1 MAPWKPKKSM
11 AKRRKG
17 YRPKRKSGR
26 KMVLVNRALQ
36 PFPQRYIA
44 KLKYS
49 EIFTTNQGLYSYN
62 LNSLWDPNRTG
73 VGHKPYGMNQLTPL
87 YNRYRVISCG
97 YRIQPVQT
105 GATGAQSI
113 QLCALPSNEVNAIFS
128 LQEARE
134 NPRAKYVT
142 QSIGGNMVTLSGK
155 VYIPSL
161 FGRNKT
167 QYMSDD
173 RYQAETNAS
182 PVELALLNIY
192 TAGTGTDL
200 TTSCVLQILLEYT
213 VEFFD
218 VKTLGSS

>member
-1 MAPWKPKKSM
+1 MIR
-11 AKRRKG
+11 RRKG

-26 KMVLVNRALQ
+26 KMVLVNHALQ

-49 EIFTTNQGLYSYN
+49 ELFSTNQGLYTFN

-73 VGHKPYGMNQLTPL
+73 TGHKPYGMNQLTPL

-113 QLCALPSNEVNAIFS
+113 QIVALPSNEDNSIFS
-128 LQEARE
+128 LQQARE

-142 QSIGGNMVTLSGK
+142 QSVGGNMVTLSGK

-161 FGRNKT
+161 FGRNKS
-167 QYMSDD
+167 QYMADD
-173 RYQAETNAS
+173 SYQALTNAS
-182 PVELALLNIY
+182 PAELACLNIY
-192 TAGTGTDL
+192 SAGTGADV